1 MRLIEILL
9 EILKEGTGNYIS
21 PAFFVGFGKSYRG
34 SSEFK
39 DNLTKIEEISPT
51 DPEYD
56 EKRKDYEAEL
66 KEDMARAF
74 VQIAVSK
81 MFPDEDISSM
91 TSKYVEDF
99 NMVSVIVKD
108 KVAAVVTISRE
119 GKKYAY
125 TIQPEKTKIIYTSNE
140 GEELYLWNPP
150 QGKQQ
155 YKKSPILSP
164 KIAKVKKI
172 YGREEKPD
180 STKYKSTKQT
190 VHNIFKG
197 KSDKKAEILIDNS
210 KNRMYVKEVE
220 YAVSQAKEAEKT
232 GDEPEIDIAGDLDS
246 KVLKAYYKPR
256 GGEQYSEERMS
267 EICELFMK
275 SIGNY
280 CVSEGLVS
288 DDSIEKE
295 IILNKEGKPEQNK
308 QKLKMSLGNIYV
320 ETVMNTK
327 DYSIDRYNTKIVI
340 QGIQV
345 LPMEG

>member
-21 PAFFVGFGKSYRG
+21 PAFFLEFQKSYRV

-39 DNLTKIEEISPT
+39 DNLAKIEEISPT

-91 TSKYVEDF
+91 TSKYAEDF

-119 GKKYAY
+119 GKKYTY
-125 TIQPEKTKIIYTSNE
+125 TIQPEKTKITYTSNE

-150 QGKQQ
+150 SGKQQ

-164 KIAKVKKI
+164 KIGKVKKI

-180 STKYKSTKQT
+180 TSKYKSTKQT

-197 KSDKKAEILIDNS
+197 KSDKKAEMLVDNS

-232 GDEPEIDIAGDLDS
+232 GDEPEIDIAGDIDS
-246 KVLKAYYKPR
+246 KILKAYSRPR
-256 GGEQYSEERMS
+256 GGVENSDEKISEV
-267 EICELFMK
+267 CELLLK
-275 SIGNY
+275 SIGKY

-295 IILNKEGKPEQNK
+295 IILNKAGEPEENK
-308 QKLKMSLGNIYV
+308 QKLKMALGNIYV

-340 QGIQV
+340 QGVPI
-345 LPMEG
+345 L